1 MESNTELRREAE
13 KEDNKMKRQNSIL
26 RNNVVFGKSIE
37 TPINKVDTKIGTTR
51 KQYFKWSFRPT
62 FERGKQF
69 HNGAIA
75 IEKGK
80 YRINFNK
87 PIYMEKSILDL
98 SKALMQDFDYD
109 YIKNKYGDE
118 AEMLLTDTDTLMY
131 KLKLKIL

>member
-62 FERGKQF
+62 CERGKQF